1 MKVISHNKILQSIYM
16 IDCTLKPDLRC
27 NFRQQYQSIINEIM
41 TLIHYKFFKTS
52 SLSTALIF
60 LWGFD
65 FLLGKMGVGYCFLFM
80 MVTLIDINQ
89 NFYRTGKVAFLLL
102 LNQFLNTDSIIIKR
116 DVHARFTSV
125 QVFATYL
132 LI

>member
-41 TLIHYKFFKTS
+41 TLIHYKFSQNFKLVNSFNILVRIWLS
-52 SLSTALIF
+52 S
-60 LWGFD
+60 GED
-65 FLLGKMGVGYCFLFM
+65 GGGVLFSIYDGYL
-80 MVTLIDINQ
+80 DINQ
-89 NFYRTGKVAFLLL
+89 NFYLTGKVAFLLL

-132 LI
+132 LT

>member
-16 IDCTLKPDLRC
+16 IDCTLKLDLRC

-60 LWGFD
+60 L
-65 FLLGKMGVGYCFLFM
+65 
-80 MVTLIDINQ
+80 
-89 NFYRTGKVAFLLL
+89 
-102 LNQFLNTDSIIIKR
+102 
-116 DVHARFTSV
+116 
-125 QVFATYL
+125 
-132 LI
+132 

>member
-27 NFRQQYQSIINEIM
+27 NFRQQYQSIINVIM
-41 TLIHYKFFKTS
+41 ALIHYKFFKTS

-132 LI
+132 LT

>member
-1 MKVISHNKILQSIYM
+1 MQSIYM

-60 LWGFD
+60 LWGFIWLSSD
-65 FLLGKMGVGYCFLFM
+65 GGGVLFSIYDGYL
-80 MVTLIDINQ
+80 DINQ
-89 NFYRTGKVAFLLL
+89 NFYLTGKVAFLLL
-102 LNQFLNTDSIIIKR
+102 LNQF
-116 DVHARFTSV
+116 
-125 QVFATYL
+125 
-132 LI
+132 